1 MNKNYQLGLLYLVH
15 LLVSADGV
23 VDEKELAALDKIKS
37 REKIPDDVFNQ
48 FRNEIAEK
56 KERTI
61 YQAGIELFNQCSDQ
75 EKLRGFAILYKMS
88 EVDGR
93 VHVKEVRLL
102 LYSSR
107 MSGVEFDDVVKLA
120 GEIPSFY

>member
-23 VDEKELAALDKIKS
+23 VDKNELAALEKIKS
-37 REKIPDDVFNQ
+37 NEKIPDDVYSQ
-48 FRNEIAEK
+48 FKNDIDTKREK
-56 KERTI
+56 DI
-61 YQAGIELFNQCSDQ
+61 YQSGLDALGKCSEE
-75 EKLRGFAILYKMS
+75 EKLRAFAILYKMS

-102 LYSSR
+102 LYSTR
-107 MSGVEFDDVVKLA
+107 MTGVEFDDVVKQA
-120 GEIPSFY
+120 SVIPSFY

>member
-23 VDEKELAALDKIKS
+23 VDENELAALDKIKS
-37 REKIPDDVFNQ
+37 REKIPDDVFAKFKQ
-48 FRNEIAEK
+48 DIATM
-56 KERTI
+56 KEREI
-61 YQAGIELFNQCSDQ
+61 YQLGLDHITPCSNQ
-75 EKLRGFAILYKMS
+75 EKLQAFSILYKMS

-102 LYSSR
+102 LYSTK
-107 MSGVEFDDVVKLA
+107 MTGVEFDDVVKQA
-120 GEIPSFY
+120 ASMQSFY

>member
-23 VDEKELAALDKIKS
+23 VDQNELAALEKIKS
-37 REKIPDDVFNQ
+37 NEKIPDEVYAQ
-48 FRNEIAEK
+48 FKNDITVK
-56 KERTI
+56 KEKDI
-61 YQAGIELFNQCSDQ
+61 YQIGLEALSKCSDE
-75 EKLRGFAILYKMS
+75 EKLRAFAILYKMS

-102 LYSSR
+102 LYSAR
-107 MSGVEFDDVVKLA
+107 MTGVEFDDVVKQA
-120 GEIPSFY
+120 TVIPSFY

>member
-23 VDEKELAALDKIKS
+23 VDANELAALDKIKS
-37 REKIPDDVFNQ
+37 REKISDEVYAQ
-48 FRNEIAEK
+48 FKRDIEIK
-56 KERTI
+56 KERDI
-61 YQAGIELFNQCSDQ
+61 FQEGIDSISNCSTQ
-75 EKLRGFAILYKMS
+75 EKLHAFSILYKMS

-102 LYSSR
+102 LYSTK
-107 MSGVEFDDVVKLA
+107 MTGVEFDDVVTMA
-120 GEIPSFY
+120 ASMPSFY